1 MKFILALYVGF
12 VVVSCGPD
20 ASECPSI
27 DQELECESR
36 SDALRAASSEALI
49 AEAECQSA
57 RADAAGR
64 AGDWQQA
71 SLLWS
76 RVLRLEEEAAQA
88 AKEEAAGSLEAI
100 EGQAELLSDRGS
112 ASSLLVAR
120 SLEDQAAAV
129 RVAAGLPLDPDVAAR
144 LEADAALEAKFRA
157 DATAANILSAE
168 LFGSHAEALIA
179 EALLLIAEAESV
191 TGEAQALLL
200 AEAELLIDEAE
211 ASMAEAAAF
220 VQ

>member
-20 ASECPSI
+20 ASERPSI

-36 SDALRAASSEALI
+36 SDALRAASSEVLI

-64 AGDWQQA
+64 AGNWQQA

-157 DATAANILSAE
+157 DAAAANILSAE